1 LYFFHLLTWTLL
13 LFLKVLNYLT
23 KRKSLF
29 CSCWTATS

>member
-1 LYFFHLLTWTLL
+1 MSSLL

-23 KRKSLF
+23 KRKILF